1 MSQVEE
7 LEVSME
13 YAKGLVAKRD
23 MLDKLSRN
31 REFKQLVLE
40 GYFKDEAIRLTN
52 LSADPHPQIKEHR
65 EDIFLAI
72 QAVSVLRQYFQR
84 IQREGEIAENEIREH
99 LQALDEVYAEGA
111 EE

>member
-7 LEVSME
+7 LEVSLE
-13 YAKGLVAKRD
+13 YAQGIVAKRD

-52 LSADPHPQIKEHR
+52 LSADPHPQVAEHR
-65 EDIFLAI
+65 DDIFLAI
-72 QAVSVLRQYFQR
+72 QGISLLRQYFQR
-84 IQREGEIAENEIREH
+84 INREGEIAENEIAEYRT
-99 LQALDEVYAEGA
+99 ALAHAHA
-111 EE
+111 EEDDA